1 MTEETSVS
9 AEQPIAA
16 PGTRRFRCEVI
27 ECDAAAAGTAEA
39 PRLELVAIAPGEAR
53 LNINVSSAEVKA
65 ARQELFDRGYRR
77 GLSCCGGSV
86 GYGSWRG
93 YLNEL
98 DAAHIL
104 VEMLGWTL
112 SPEEQRVLD
121 AVDEYGRR
129 APTGMSSS
137 YLM

>member
-1 MTEETSVS
+1 MTEDQGTYTQE
-9 AEQPIAA
+9 PIAA
-16 PGTRRFRCEVI
+16 PGTRKFRCEVI
-27 ECDAAAAGTAEA
+27 ERDASAEGAHEA
-39 PRLELVAIAPGEAR
+39 PRLELVAVNAGEAR
-53 LNINVSSAEVKA
+53 LNINVSSEEVGA
-65 ARQELFDRGYRR
+65 VRQELFDRGYRR
-77 GLSCCGGSV
+77 GLSCGSGA
-86 GYGSWRG
+86 GYGSWRN

-98 DAAHIL
+98 GLAHIV

>member
-1 MTEETSVS
+1 MTEDAGACS
-9 AEQPIAA
+9 EQPITA
-16 PGTRRFRCEVI
+16 PGTRKFRCEVI
-27 ECDAAAAGTAEA
+27 ERESPAAGVEGAA
-39 PRLELVAIAPGEAR
+39 RVKLVAISPGEAR
-53 LNINVSSAEVKA
+53 LNIHVSAAEVKA
-65 ARQELFDRGYRR
+65 VRQELFDRGYRR
-77 GLSCCGGSV
+77 GLTCCGGSV

-98 DAAHIL
+98 DAAHIV

-112 SPEEQRVLD
+112 LPEEQRVMD

-129 APTGMSSS
+129 APTGLSSS

>member
-1 MTEETSVS
+1 MNEETGVH

-27 ECDAAAAGTAEA
+27 ERGAGAAGAEEA
-39 PRLELVAIAPGEAR
+39 PRLELVAIGPGEAR
-53 LNINVSSAEVKA
+53 LNIHVSPAEVKA
-65 ARQELFDRGYRR
+65 VRQELFDRGYRR
-77 GLSCCGGSV
+77 GLSCGCGSV

-98 DAAHIL
+98 DAAHIV

-112 SPEEQRVLD
+112 TPEEQRVLD

>member
-9 AEQPIAA
+9 AGQPIAA

-27 ECDAAAAGTAEA
+27 ERDAAAAGTAEA

-65 ARQELFDRGYRR
+65 VRQELFDRGYRR

-98 DAAHIL
+98 DAAHIV

-112 SPEEQRVLD
+112 SPEEQRALD

-137 YLM
+137 FLM

>member
-1 MTEETSVS
+1 MTEETNVS
-9 AEQPIAA
+9 AEQSIAT

-27 ECDAAAAGTAEA
+27 ERDAPAAGAEEA

-53 LNINVSSAEVKA
+53 LNIYVSSAYVKA
-65 ARQELFDRGYRR
+65 VRQDLFDRGYRR
-77 GLSCCGGSV
+77 GSSCCGGSI

-98 DAAHIL
+98 DAAHIE

-129 APTGMSSS
+129 APTGPSSS
-137 YLM
+137 FLM